1 MTDRKQHRN
10 HIMTIAY
17 WCVLTAII
25 LPYILAAIAR
35 LPGLTLER
43 NLIPRIVSDDLSGV
57 RQRSLWAHQ
66 NALEVIAPFVAAV
79 VIAQI
84 LKVPQS
90 TIDTLSIAFIGF
102 RVAHALAY
110 MANLGVLRSLMFLG
124 GMGCI
129 VGLFIAAA

>member
-1 MTDRKQHRN
+1 MT
-10 HIMTIAY
+10 TAY
-17 WCVLTAII
+17 WCVLIAIF
-25 LPYILAAIAR
+25 LPYVWVAIAR

-43 NLIPRIVSDDLSGV
+43 NLIPRIVSDELSGV
-57 RQRSLWAHQ
+57 RQRSFWAHL
-66 NALEVIAPFVAAV
+66 NALEVIAPFAAAV

-84 LKVPQS
+84 LNTPQN
-90 TIDTLSIAFIGF
+90 TVDTLAITFIGF

-129 VGLFIAAA
+129 VGLFVAAA